1 MSSDLRSKS
10 GLRAY
15 KKVFLRGK
23 QYMIY
28 INGIRASKKDL
39 ARLLKDLAEKRTEAS
54 AHTTKKGALAITTN
68 N

>member
-1 MSSDLRSKS
+1 
-10 GLRAY
+10 
-15 KKVFLRGK
+15 
-23 QYMIY
+23 MIY